1 LKGIWAIPVLAS
13 VVVIAIASLFVADF
27 YQSSEPKIVHIPS
40 SFVADAA
47 SGNTLTMFI
56 IKDGVVTK
64 SFPIGSFQWHA
75 GYGENNPDKLGR
87 VKVCFPLAADEN
99 SSCWIR
105 VSMPYS
111 TDAWET
117 FLIPAIGDEVRVVF
131 EHGDPD
137 QPIIT
142 GRVYNGVDVESVD
155 VKASESDSPTM
166 EVLMTATGHE
176 LVFEDSD
183 GTELLCVQADA
194 KKHEIFLCEESGP
207 R

>member
-13 VVVIAIASLFVADF
+13 VVVIAIASLFVTDF
-27 YQSSEPKIVHIPS
+27 SQSSESKIVHIPS
-40 SFVADAA
+40 SFAADAA
-47 SGNTLTMFI
+47 SGNTLTMSI
-56 IKDGVVTK
+56 IKDGVTE
-64 SFPIGSFQWHA
+64 SFPISSFQWHV

-111 TDAWET
+111 TNAWGT
-117 FLIPAIGDEVRVVF
+117 FLIPAIGDEVRIIFVD
-131 EHGDPD
+131 GDPD
-137 QPIIT
+137 RPLVI
-142 GRVYNGVDVESVD
+142 GAVYNGVDVESVE

-176 LVFEDSD
+176 LVFEDSE
-183 GTELLCVQADA
+183 GAELLCVQADA

>member
-13 VVVIAIASLFVADF
+13 VVVIAIASLFVTDF
-27 YQSSEPKIVHIPS
+27 SQSSEPKIVHIPS
-40 SFVADAA
+40 SFAADAA
-47 SGNTLTMFI
+47 SGNTLTMSI
-56 IKDGVVTK
+56 IKDGVTE

-111 TDAWET
+111 TDAWEM
-117 FLIPAIGDEVRVVF
+117 FLIPAIGDEVRIIFVD
-131 EHGDPD
+131 GDPD
-137 QPIIT
+137 RPLVI
-142 GRVYNGVDVESVD
+142 GAVYNGVDVESVD

-176 LVFEDSD
+176 LVFEDSE
-183 GTELLCVQADA
+183 GAELLCVQADA
-194 KKHEIFLCEESGP
+194 KKHEIFLCDESGP